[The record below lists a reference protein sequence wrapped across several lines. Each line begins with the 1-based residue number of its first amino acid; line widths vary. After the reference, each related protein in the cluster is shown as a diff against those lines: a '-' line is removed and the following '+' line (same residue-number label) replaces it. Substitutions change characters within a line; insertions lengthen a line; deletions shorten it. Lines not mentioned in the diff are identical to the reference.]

1 MHNETNFGDQAAK
14 VNKASENESKFRMQ
28 QVQSNQASPTKMS
41 KPVGASLNTR
51 VLEDK
56 RNKSVDPSL
65 KQSTTSP
72 LLRKQQQRNDGNR
85 VFNEVF
91 KLQARAQKNIEL
103 K

>member
-65 KQSTTSP
+65 K
-72 LLRKQQQRNDGNR
+72 
-85 VFNEVF
+85 
-91 KLQARAQKNIEL
+91 
-103 K
+103 